1 VPAALT
7 IVSAL
12 ILNHL
17 FPNPSWIVFALKVM
31 IITAIYL
38 VLMCIFGLDRDE
50 KNKIDGIIVG
60 FYKKISNFA
69 KRVER

>member
-1 VPAALT
+1 M
-7 IVSAL
+7 SF

-17 FPNPSWIVFALKVM
+17 LPNLSWIVFALKVI

-38 VLMCIFGLDRDE
+38 ILMCIFGLDREE

-60 FYKKISNFA
+60 FFKKISDFA